1 MDETKASKPQSRPIE
16 RHCVQMGEQLV
27 RRGALTAQQ
36 LQEALAQ
43 RTARFEGKDLGEV
56 LVELGMVNRAAVMA
70 ARAHIYGIPFAT
82 ISARM
87 IRPGALGALPREF
100 CAQSNVIPL
109 TCVDDWITVAVADF
123 TNIFLSEQ
131 IKKLSGK
138 QVQLVA
144 AEPENIRQVREE
156 LYRENTATTSDALS
170 VDGELSGLRQ
180 LGLEEL
186 TLISSDA
193 NIQEVAAAE
202 LEAAAAGSPT
212 IRLVDH
218 VIRAAVD
225 VGASDI
231 HIEPDSANFGIRYR
245 IDGEL
250 TAEALRPSIRLL
262 PAVVSRIKI
271 MAGLDISE
279 RRMPQDGNITIAVG
293 GKPIELRVSTMATT
307 YGEKVVIRVVDNRGG
322 VRKLEEL
329 GFSPDMLSGFRRC
342 INLPNGIVLVTG
354 PTGSGKS
361 TTLYAALSEMVTP
374 KVNISSIEDPV
385 EYHLKG
391 VNQFQANAKT
401 GFTFAKAL
409 RSMLRQDPDI
419 IMVGEIR
426 DTETAQLATEA
437 ALTGHLVLSTLHTN
451 DAPGAIPRLMNMG
464 VEPYLVA
471 ASLRGVLAQRLVKR
485 LCSHCRRRI
494 PMPPALRQLI
504 VDLGG
509 TCAFDTIYQGAGC
522 DCCRGT
528 GFRGRVGVYELMH
541 ADEDMLQDLSKS
553 PALQV
558 LRQRAIE
565 RGLISLMADTL
576 DKLGKG
582 IVGVEAIHDVMGHV
596 DREDEMQCSQAAT
609 AA

>member
-1 MDETKASKPQSRPIE
+1 
-16 RHCVQMGEQLV
+16 
-27 RRGALTAQQ
+27 
-36 LQEALAQ
+36 
-43 RTARFEGKDLGEV
+43 
-56 LVELGMVNRAAVMA
+56 
-70 ARAHIYGIPFAT
+70 
-82 ISARM
+82 
-87 IRPGALGALPREF
+87 
-100 CAQSNVIPL
+100 
-109 TCVDDWITVAVADF
+109 
-123 TNIFLSEQ
+123 
-131 IKKLSGK
+131 
-138 QVQLVA
+138 
-144 AEPENIRQVREE
+144 
-156 LYRENTATTSDALS
+156 
-170 VDGELSGLRQ
+170 
-180 LGLEEL
+180 
-186 TLISSDA
+186 
-193 NIQEVAAAE
+193 
-202 LEAAAAGSPT
+202 
-212 IRLVDH
+212 
-218 VIRAAVD
+218 
-225 VGASDI
+225 
-231 HIEPDSANFGIRYR
+231 
-245 IDGEL
+245 
-250 TAEALRPSIRLL
+250 
-262 PAVVSRIKI
+262 
-271 MAGLDISE
+271 
-279 RRMPQDGNITIAVG
+279 
-293 GKPIELRVSTMATT
+293 
-307 YGEKVVIRVVDNRGG
+307 
-322 VRKLEEL
+322 
-329 GFSPDMLSGFRRC
+329 
-342 INLPNGIVLVTG
+342 
-354 PTGSGKS
+354 
-361 TTLYAALSEMVTP
+361 
-374 KVNISSIEDPV
+374 
-385 EYHLKG
+385 
-391 VNQFQANAKT
+391 
-401 GFTFAKAL
+401 
-409 RSMLRQDPDI
+409 MLRQDPDI

-596 DREDEMQCSQAAT
+596 DREDEMQGSQAAT

>member
-1 MDETKASKPQSRPIE
+1 
-16 RHCVQMGEQLV
+16 MGEQLIK
-27 RRGALTAQQ
+27 RGVLTAEQ
-36 LQEALAQ
+36 LKEALAQ
-43 RTARFEGKDLGEV
+43 RTTRFEGKELGEI
-56 LVELGMVNRAAVMA
+56 LVELKMVSRADVMA
-70 ARAHIYGIPFAT
+70 AQAHIVGIPFANLST
-82 ISARM
+82 RM
-87 IRPGALGALPREF
+87 IRPGAMNALPREF
-100 CAQSNVIPL
+100 CAESNVLPL

-131 IKKLSGK
+131 IKRLSGK
-138 QVQLVA
+138 QVQLIA

-156 LYRENTATTSDALS
+156 AYRDNSNPASS
-170 VDGELSGLRQ
+170 VPGTDGELSGLRQ

-186 TLISSDA
+186 TLITSDA
-193 NIQEVAAAE
+193 GAQEVAEAE

-231 HIEPDSANFGIRYR
+231 HVEPDTADFGIRYR

-307 YGEKVVIRVVDNRGG
+307 FGEKVVIRVVDNRGG
-322 VRKLEEL
+322 VRKLDDL
-329 GFSPDMLSGFRRC
+329 GFSPELLKGFRRC

-391 VNQFQANAKT
+391 INQFQVNSKT

-451 DAPGAIPRLMNMG
+451 DAPGAIPRLINMG

-494 PMPPALRQLI
+494 PLPPALRQLI
-504 VDLGG
+504 VDQVGNVPFE
-509 TCAFDTIYQGAGC
+509 AIYQGAGC

-528 GFRGRVGVYELMH
+528 GFRGRVGIYELMH
-541 ADEDMLQDLSKS
+541 TDEEMLQDLSKN
-553 PALQV
+553 PPLQV

-565 RGLISLMADTL
+565 RGLISLIDNTL

-582 IVGVEAIHDVMGHV
+582 VVGVEAVHDVLGHV
-596 DREDEMQCSQAAT
+596 DYNVTPANAAAT